1 MTDEMPAAAQIAVPK
16 HAHPPVIGRPPA
28 QVFRFEV
35 GLSSFEAVPG
45 EHVRVHDP
53 ASTVVDLMR
62 FRRRFG
68 EPVAHASLRSRV
80 LHRSGPRRPRRCR
93 ALGPESTG
101 LEEPDHLTGHQFLF
115 DGMTSVKRES
125 LHAAAEQAGLHR
137 LAVGMALGG
146 ILEKYFSPLKHQPCY
161 MGTISTAIP
170 VSSIRTNPWATTPS
184 SNSTFCCTRNPPGH
198 RWMAPTSPSRV

>member
-1 MTDEMPAAAQIAVPK
+1 MHNLTDEMPAAAQIAVPK

-80 LHRSGPRRPRRCR
+80 LD
-93 ALGPESTG
+93 G
-101 LEEPDHLTGHQFLF
+101 LD
-115 DGMTSVKRES
+115 D
-125 LHAAAEQAGLHR
+125 AA
-137 LAVGMALGG
+137 
-146 ILEKYFSPLKHQPCY
+146 
-161 MGTISTAIP
+161 
-170 VSSIRTNPWATTPS
+170 PWAP
-184 SNSTFCCTRNPPGH
+184 NQRAWRNPI
-198 RWMAPTSPSRV
+198 T